1 MVTLEGP
8 TPEDRGQ
15 QNNLKYTASAV
26 AFIIG
31 FAVLLILMLPNPWAF
46 AAGAVVGGA
55 AAGGTYGMLFGRELS
70 LQRKTAELTTQQE
83 SLRERL
89 RAIESTVRTK
99 SQQLPPSSH
108 GQLRMTV
115 VGLEEIVSRWETLER
130 VPEQQDAVFH
140 TISRHLPRT
149 LDLFLDLPDS
159 AKPRH
164 AEEFKAQIN
173 LVAEAVART
182 RDQVVKKDL
191 QSLKSNRALLEEAL
205 TDPDERLFTDEGL

>member
-1 MVTLEGP
+1 MTLEGP
-8 TPEDRGQ
+8 APDNRRQ
-15 QNNLKYTASAV
+15 QKQLKFSAAAV
-26 AFIIG
+26 AFILG
-31 FAVLLILMLPNPWAF
+31 FTILLILMLPSPWAF

-55 AAGGTYGMLFGRELS
+55 AAGGAYGMLYGRELS
-70 LQRKTAELTTQQE
+70 LQRRTAELTTQQD

-89 RAIESTVRTK
+89 REIETTVRTK
-99 SQQLPPSSH
+99 SQQFPPSSH

-115 VGLEEIVSRWETLER
+115 VGLKEIANRWETLER

-149 LDLFLDLPDS
+149 LDLFLELPDS
-159 AKPRH
+159 SKPRH

-173 LVAEAVART
+173 LIAEAVAKT

-191 QSLKSNRALLEEAL
+191 QALKTNRTLLEEAL